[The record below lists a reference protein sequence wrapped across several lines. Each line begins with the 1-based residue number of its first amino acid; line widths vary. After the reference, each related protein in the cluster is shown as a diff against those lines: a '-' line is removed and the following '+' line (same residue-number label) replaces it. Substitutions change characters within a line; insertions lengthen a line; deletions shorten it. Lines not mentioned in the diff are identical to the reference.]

1 MNSKEINV
9 KVKII
14 GKDSNQEKIF
24 STSLTIT
31 LKKFMNIVLEEFGL
45 NKNKIDK
52 DLRYLENI
60 PIFNFFILDSS
71 SEGFTLNLDRNKDIQ
86 LKVIPLKYSK
96 KEKKYIELEPEP
108 TIRKRNVPKQIYQ
121 LKISIKYIS
130 PPIWRRILI
139 SNYST
144 FAELHDVIQEFFN
157 WDNYHLHEFYYYIQD
172 YIHRQIR
179 IQGLDIDGSFSP
191 NLDFYDAR
199 EDDIRLCDVF
209 STEQRAVNYLYDF
222 GDNWQHNIK
231 LEKIFPYKD
240 GFQSPLCVGGK
251 RATPPEDC
259 GGPYGYQEILE
270 IQENKKHPQ
279 YKERI
284 TWLGGKFDPNKIS
297 TQIIKMTPREIE
309 QKFGF
314 NSEARIEKSQH

>member
-14 GKDSNQEKIF
+14 GNDSNQEKIF
-24 STSLTIT
+24 TTSLTIT
-31 LKKFMNIVLEEFGL
+31 LKKFMNMVLKEFDL
-45 NKNKIDK
+45 NKNKIAEGLR
-52 DLRYLENI
+52 DLGNI
-60 PIFNFFILDSS
+60 QIFHFFILDSS
-71 SEGFTLNLDRNKDIQ
+71 SEGFTINLERNKDIQ

-108 TIRKRNVPKQIYQ
+108 TIRKKNVPKQIYQ

-130 PPIWRRILI
+130 PPIWHRILI

-157 WDNYHLHEFYYYIQD
+157 WGNYHLHEFYYYKQN
-172 YIHRQIR
+172 YIYRQIR
-179 IQGLDIDGSFSP
+179 IQGLDIDDSFSP
-191 NLDFYDAR
+191 NSDFYDVR
-199 EDDIRLCDVF
+199 EDAIRLCDVF
-209 STEQRAVNYLYDF
+209 STEQRVVNYLYDF
-222 GDNWQHNIK
+222 GDNWEHNIK

-240 GFQSPLCVGGK
+240 GFHSPLCVGGR

-259 GGPYGYQEILE
+259 GGSYGYQEILE

-279 YKERI
+279 YKETI
-284 TWLGGKFDPNKIS
+284 TWLGGKFDPERIQIS
-297 TQIIKMTPREIE
+297 ITKMTPREIE
-309 QKFGF
+309 RKFGF
-314 NSEARIEKSQH
+314 NSEVRIEKSI

>member
-24 STSLTIT
+24 TTSSTIT
-31 LKKFMNIVLEEFGL
+31 LKKFMNLILKEFDL
-45 NKNKIDK
+45 NKNKTAK
-52 DLRYLENI
+52 DLRNLEDI
-60 PIFNFFILDSS
+60 PLFSFSILGSS
-71 SEGFTLNLDRNKDIQ
+71 SEGFTINLDRNKNNQ

-96 KEKKYIELEPEP
+96 KEKKYVELEPEP

-139 SNYST
+139 SSYST
-144 FAELHDVIQEFFN
+144 FAELHDVIQEFFD
-157 WDNYHLHEFYYYIQD
+157 WGNYHLHEFYYCIQD
-172 YIHRQIR
+172 YIRRQIR
-179 IQGLDIDGSFSP
+179 IQGLDIDGFSP
-191 NLDFYDAR
+191 PNSDLYDAR

-209 STEQRAVNYLYDF
+209 STEQRVVNYLYDF
-222 GDNWQHNIK
+222 GDNWEHNIK

-279 YKERI
+279 YKETI
-284 TWLGGKFDPNKIS
+284 TWLEGKFDPNKIE

-309 QKFGF
+309 RKFGF
-314 NSEARIEKSQH
+314 NSEVRIE